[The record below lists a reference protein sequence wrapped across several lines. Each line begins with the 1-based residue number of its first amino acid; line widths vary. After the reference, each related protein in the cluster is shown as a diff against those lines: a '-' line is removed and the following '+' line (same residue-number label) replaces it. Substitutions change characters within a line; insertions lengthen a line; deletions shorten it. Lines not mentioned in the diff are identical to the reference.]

1 MVWYK
6 KQLKALRDAAEAKQP
21 TTKSS
26 AGASKKTGGKTM
38 LTGKQK
44 RQGFA
49 SSNPVAQ
56 RNRNRPKT
64 DLY

>member
-6 KQLKALRDAAEAKQP
+6 KHLKALRDAAEAKQP
-21 TTKSS
+21 TGEST
-26 AGASKKTGGKTM
+26 AATTKKTGGKTI

-49 SSNPVAQ
+49 SSNPVEQ